1 MNGSLFILI
10 FCNRT
15 WFQVKA
21 SIYSLATKCI
31 LYIEHGQCYCLQNVS
46 SSISNSN
53 SVTVTQCVRMSL
65 WMSSYMSSHL
75 LLQNMSFRWKHR
87 STHSWYASGMDKGP
101 IPSPQ
106 VMLSLSKLIIIQ
118 FHTLMLTHPV
128 SNDIVCAVRKALR
141 QSVFYIL
148 NMANVIVFKTYLHPI
163 PIL

>member
-1 MNGSLFILI
+1 MSLHEFVHEFLHEFSSIV
-10 FCNRT
+10 T
-15 WFQVKA
+15 EHEFQV
-21 SIYSLATKCI
+21 
-31 LYIEHGQCYCLQNVS
+31 
-46 SSISNSN
+46 
-53 SVTVTQCVRMSL
+53 
-65 WMSSYMSSHL
+65 
-75 LLQNMSFRWKHR
+75 
-87 STHSWYASGMDKGP
+87 SGMDKGP